1 MDLYCAYLF
10 KFDLWI
16 KFASKKSVTTIKM
29 TIKVKLLPLFIFC
42 FYSLPISGIND
53 FCNLKGL
60 CEVINKSVSI
70 QMRCSSH
77 VLPNSEFKICTNFRT
92 NQLYGFSNS
101 DRNKDNPTWSWV
113 HFPSDWSKNLRK
125 FGSYNLRFWE
135 NYVMNSLT
143 LKDFYREHK

>member
-1 MDLYCAYLF
+1 MIWHLDLYRAYLF

-16 KFASKKSVTTIKM
+16 KCGIKKSVTTIKM
-29 TIKVKLLPLFIFC
+29 TIKVTILPLFLFYL
-42 FYSLPISGIND
+42 YSLPISGLND

-70 QMRCSSH
+70 QKGCSSH
-77 VLPNSEFKICTNFRT
+77 VFPNSEFKVCTNLRT

-101 DRNKDNPTWSWV
+101 ERNKDKLTWV

-125 FGSYNLRFWE
+125 FGNQNLRFGKMMWW
-135 NYVMNSLT
+135 T
-143 LKDFYREHK
+143 A

>member
-77 VLPNSEFKICTNFRT
+77 VFPNSGFKICTNFWSIRI
-92 NQLYGFSNS
+92 GFQIQIEIWQV
-101 DRNKDNPTWSWV
+101 KDSFRSVAVLAFKVHSLLIGPKTWE
-113 HFPSDWSKNLRK
+113 NLEI
-125 FGSYNLRFWE
+125 RFWDLSCHE
-135 NYVMNSLT
+135 QLT
-143 LKDFYREHK
+143 